1 MIEKLQNIALI
12 RSGYHFKES
21 IENDLQGAIQFI
33 QLKDIDEYNKIDF
46 RNLLRNKLDNVKPNQ
61 YIQQGDIL
69 FKNRGKNF
77 TAAFI
82 DVLVN
87 NTIATSH
94 FFIIKVE
101 NKNVIPEYLAFVLND
116 EPIQKLLKIGTGGTS
131 IQTLNKKFLENIE
144 ITIPSID
151 IQNKIIKLN
160 NLVEQEQKLLKRKIV
175 LRKLLIDLQLRNV
188 INKGQL

>member
-1 MIEKLQNIALI
+1 LIEKLQNIALI